1 MEIMVKND
9 ESEKDSVKTRKKKFN
24 VGTVLMELQKG
35 DTVPKGLVLKRE
47 LNIRE
52 CRHIMKN
59 LLMIDINTE
68 EDCFD
73 SEEYKEYNSE
83 LKKTVNDWLRGDAD
97 DYRIMNYAYGY
108 SDESIGIMN
117 LIPIL
122 MYLKKREII

>member
-1 MEIMVKND
+1 M
-9 ESEKDSVKTRKKKFN
+9 KKKFN

-35 DTVPKGLVLKRE
+35 GTVPKGLVLKRE

-52 CRHIMKN
+52 CRYIMKK

-68 EDCFD
+68 EDCYD

-83 LKKTVNDWLRGDAD
+83 LKKTVNDWLRGDAE
-97 DYRIMNYAYGY
+97 DYSIMEYAYDC
-108 SDESIGIMN
+108 SDEPIGIMN
-117 LIPIL
+117 LIPII

>member
-1 MEIMVKND
+1 MEIMVNCD
-9 ESEKDSVKTRKKKFN
+9 ESETDCVRTRKKKFN
-24 VGTVLMELQKG
+24 VGTVVMELQKG

-68 EDCFD
+68 EDCLD

-83 LKKTVNDWLRGDAD
+83 LKKTVNDWLRGDAE
-97 DYRIMNYAYGY
+97 DYSIMEYAY
-108 SDESIGIMN
+108 D
-117 LIPIL
+117 LIRPF
-122 MYLKKREII
+122 LKECSSHK

>member
-1 MEIMVKND
+1 
-9 ESEKDSVKTRKKKFN
+9 
-24 VGTVLMELQKG
+24 MELQKDG
-35 DTVPKGLVLKRE
+35 TVPKGLVLKRE

-73 SEEYKEYNSE
+73 FKEYKEYNSE

-97 DYRIMNYAYGY
+97 DYNIMEYAYDC
-108 SDESIGIMN
+108 SDEPIGIMN
-117 LIPIL
+117 LIPIII
-122 MYLKKREII
+122 YLKKREVI